1 MGEFLGVF
9 SNNEVVAFARFVESV
24 DTTNLSNALE
34 LAFDSQE
41 SFEERLQTCVKQYPH
56 LEEVFCVMTKMHV
69 FAGILQIA
77 KVVVS
82 DQKTENI
89 LCCLDN
95 KAQTF
100 ETSSEALCIQ
110 VPYRDGD
117 VRLVN
122 KAS

>member
-1 MGEFLGVF
+1 MGDFLGVF
-9 SNNEVVAFARFVESV
+9 SNNQVIAFARFVENV
-24 DTTNLSNALE
+24 DTNNLTNAIGLV
-34 LAFDSQE
+34 FDSHK
-41 SFEERLQTCVKQYPH
+41 SFEASLQTCTKHHPY